1 MKLPDEEQKELKAE
15 IDRIVDLMVQ
25 VKSGQDSISSILKD
39 IKENYEVPMT
49 VTRKVATTIFKQT
62 QLDEEQKWEEFT
74 YLLEVCG

>member
-1 MKLPDEEQKELKAE
+1 MKLTDEEQKELKAE

-74 YLLEVCG
+74 YL

>member
-1 MKLPDEEQKELKAE
+1 M
-15 IDRIVDLMVQ
+15 
-25 VKSGQDSISSILKD
+25 

>member
-1 MKLPDEEQKELKAE
+1 MKLTDEEQKELKAE

-62 QLDEEQKWEEFT
+62 QLDEEQKSEEFT
-74 YLLEVCG
+74 YLLEVRG